1 MQLANMSL
9 KEQFEQI
16 ESLRKQK
23 KLSVDSLCFSSKVH
37 QSTYYRIK
45 KNKVSPKYETLQK
58 LVKALND

>member
-23 KLSVDSLCFSSKVH
+23 KLSVDSLCYSSNVH